1 MTPPPS
7 LVRATLAVAL
17 GGAVG
22 AVVRVLASELVGPSA
37 PGAWPWATLLVN
49 ASGAFAL
56 GLLLTRLQRRP
67 TPWPYLRPLL
77 GTGVLGG
84 YTTFSALA
92 VETVQLGEAGRA
104 VAAAAYALSSLVVTV
119 LAVVLGRAV
128 AAR

>member
-1 MTPPPS
+1 MTPPPP
-7 LVRATLAVAL
+7 LVRATLAVAV

-22 AVVRVLASELVGPSA
+22 AVARVLASELVGQRA

-56 GLLLTRLQRRP
+56 GVLLTLLQRRP
-67 TPWPYLRPLL
+67 APWPYLRPLL

-92 VETVQLGEAGRA
+92 VETVQLGEAGRPG
-104 VAAAAYALSSLVVTV
+104 AAAAYALTSLVVTV